1 MVAVVA
7 WHQKTPPRLTPAED
21 MELLADGEAFELL
34 EDEDSFYEWA
44 VAQEAGS

>member
-1 MVAVVA
+1 
-7 WHQKTPPRLTPAED
+7 

-44 VAQEAGS
+44 VAEEAGS